1 MSLYKSTLA
10 DALFTIFVD
19 EQQMLKE
26 HQLITILQSPPYELF
41 NADAL
46 SNSLTLFRC
55 HFVLFHHL
63 YILQDDCH
71 QKNIGSLNIHTTKI
85 VLVELNEKR
94 QAGLAELDPIK
105 AYYLDN
111 ANFDNTDHQDVEDL
125 IDSFWKKMAS
135 GYDFSEEQKL
145 QALALLD
152 LQEPITQTQLK
163 SQYRLKQHIYHPDKG
178 GDEEIS
184 KQLLEA
190 YQLLKKVVKHT

>member
-19 EQQMLKE
+19 EQQTLKE
-26 HQLITILQSPPYELF
+26 HQLISLLQSPPYELF
-41 NADAL
+41 NQDAL

-63 YILQDDCH
+63 YILQNDCH
-71 QKNIGSLNIHTTKI
+71 QKNIGSLSIHTTKI
-85 VLVELNEKR
+85 ELAAFNPMM
-94 QAGLAELDPIK
+94 QAGLVEHDPIK
-105 AYYLDN
+105 AYYLDCT
-111 ANFDNTDHQDVEDL
+111 NFDNTDRQHLEDL

-145 QALALLD
+145 QALASLD